1 MVGQILAELTALTE
15 LASKII
21 DGEAIEV
28 HESLEEE
35 DYTASIMYHKC
46 KEYMFLVES
55 KDTLTLSLRSI
66 EIPELFIALP
76 GPVFVKLGEPFSLE
90 ELC

>member
-1 MVGQILAELTALTE
+1 MVGQIQAELIALTE

-21 DGEAIEV
+21 DGVAIEV
-28 HESLEEE
+28 HDTLEEE

-55 KDTLTLSLRSI
+55 REVLKLSLRSI
-66 EIPELFIALP
+66 EIPELFLALP
-76 GPVFVKLGEPFSLE
+76 GPVFVQLGEPFSLE